1 MMVGLQYHQIS
12 IQYTMP
18 HKILTCLVIL
28 FNLSVFADEEPRSP
42 ISVNAD
48 YAERD
53 EKTGQ
58 TRYEGN
64 VEITHGKMKI
74 YADTVQIHYKNNKA
88 NSILCKGFPSS
99 FEYSR
104 SDQELISA
112 KAKQIDYS
120 IDLKI
125 LSLKN
130 EAILENNGTLIKG
143 DSIKYDLTSE
153 TWQAKGGDD
162 FEDKRI
168 QLLIPAVDNPAT
180 TAKSD

>member
-1 MMVGLQYHQIS
+1 MCY
-12 IQYTMP
+12 
-18 HKILTCLVIL
+18 KILVSIILL
-28 FNLSVFADEEPRSP
+28 FNLTVFANEESRSP

-64 VEITHGKMKI
+64 VEITHGRMKI
-74 YADTVQIHYKNNKA
+74 YADTVQIQYKNKKA

-99 FEYSR
+99 FEYIR
-104 SDQELISA
+104 LNQDLISA
-112 KAKQIDYS
+112 KAKQIEYN
-120 IDLKI
+120 IELKV

-130 EAILENNGTLIKG
+130 EATLQNNGTLIKG

-153 TWQAKGGDD
+153 TWRAEGGDEC
-162 FEDKRI
+162 EDRRI
-168 QLLIPAVDNPAT
+168 QLLIPTVDNPT
-180 TAKSD
+180 KQ